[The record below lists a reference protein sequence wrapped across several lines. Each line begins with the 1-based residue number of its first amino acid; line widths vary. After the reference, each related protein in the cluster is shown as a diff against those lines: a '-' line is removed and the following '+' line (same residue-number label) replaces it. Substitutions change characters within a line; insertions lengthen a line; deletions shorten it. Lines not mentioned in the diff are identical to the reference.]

1 MTLHRSLPLILVLAI
16 LPLWPALAQFGGTP
30 GSPGMGTPGMF
41 PFGVAPPQQGPPPAC
56 QQLLT
61 LRDQTQK
68 HGAALQ
74 AASQKKATPDEICP
88 LFQAF
93 LAAEAK
99 MIEGLEENSATCGLP
114 AQTISQVK
122 SAHDKATQMGNQ
134 VCDPRSRRPW
144 CFNTL
149 VPGLSCR
156 LSAVTEGSRL
166 VIAGINRL
174 LT

>member
-1 MTLHRSLPLILVLAI
+1 MTLHRSLPLILLPAV
-16 LPLWPALAQFGGTP
+16 LPLGPALAQFGGIP
-30 GSPGMGTPGMF
+30 GTP
-41 PFGVAPPQQGPPPAC
+41 PQPGPVPVC

-61 LRDQTQK
+61 LRDETQK

-74 AASQKKATPDEICP
+74 AASQKKAKPDEICP
-88 LFQAF
+88 LFDAF

-99 MIEGLEENSATCGLP
+99 MIEGLVENSATCGVP
-114 AQTISQVK
+114 AATISQVK

-156 LSAVTEGSRL
+156 LSAVE
-166 VIAGINRL
+166 
-174 LT
+174 